1 MIGGDVSP
9 AEINSAPAE
18 IRFARLLLR
27 SYAFQYSTDRPHSA
41 PEQSSVTSPTPA
53 ELPATSSTHAVLAGL
68 PPSKSRLYRSDALER
83 SDHAGDGPDRPAAVP
98 PLACSAER
106 AAHHGARCDPA
117 ILTYIRISTELT
129 FIVHSRR
136 TAAPSPNND
145 PTAFLSAHDDSSTML
160 GDVNL
165 FLHEADP
172 ETDPEDDGL
181 RRSEPETATPTPR
194 RPPRPPRAEMEIM
207 FPPTPSFPARSGIA
221 THTLQ
226 VFLSYAA
233 TELRIPPRSFFAR
246 IGFDN
251 EKSLGLFRKL
261 GFVEGK
267 RVEVFREVELV
278 WPGENDTTWPWERE
292 PGWKYD
298 VLTDPRNEERD

>member
-1 MIGGDVSP
+1 M
-9 AEINSAPAE
+9 
-18 IRFARLLLR
+18 RLNEATTL
-27 SYAFQYSTDRPHSA
+27 ATDRIVLRPYRRWHVPRYHEWMASEEMQQA
-41 PEQSSVTSPTPA
+41 TASEPLTMEQEYEMQQSWRLD
-53 ELPATSSTHAVLAGL
+53 ED
-68 PPSKSRLYRSDALER
+68 SKSA
-83 SDHAGDGPDRPAAVP
+83 
-98 PLACSAER
+98 
-106 AAHHGARCDPA
+106 
-117 ILTYIRISTELT
+117 
-129 FIVHSRR
+129 F
-136 TAAPSPNND
+136 APKQPV
-145 PTAFLSAHDDSSTML
+145 AHDDSSTML